1 MIEGMFADRSQAG
14 RKLAEALVEY
24 KNKKALVLALPRGG
38 VPVGYEI
45 AKVLHC
51 SLDTIV
57 ARKVGAPGNPEYAV
71 GAIAPGGIRVLD
83 ESMHGI
89 EKVIENETREM
100 ERRIE
105 RYGSG
110 SYALGVHPEVVILV
124 DDGVATGKT
133 ASAAL
138 AYARAAYPKAKLV
151 FAAPV
156 GAQDSL
162 ARIKREADEVVLLEI
177 PPEFM
182 AVGEWYVSFPQL
194 RDEEVVE
201 YLEKAREFAPPA

>member
-1 MIEGMFADRSQAG
+1 MMEGMFANRSQAG
-14 RKLAEALVEY
+14 RKLAAGLSKY
-24 KNKKALVLALPRGG
+24 KGAHPLVLALPRGG

-51 SLDTIV
+51 TLDTVV

-105 RYGSG
+105 R
-110 SYALGVHPEVVILV
+110 A
-124 DDGVATGKT
+124 
-133 ASAAL
+133 
-138 AYARAAYPKAKLV
+138 
-151 FAAPV
+151 
-156 GAQDSL
+156 
-162 ARIKREADEVVLLEI
+162 
-177 PPEFM
+177 
-182 AVGEWYVSFPQL
+182 
-194 RDEEVVE
+194 
-201 YLEKAREFAPPA
+201 